1 MQCNFQECHCSILF
15 PKKNSCKNISQGDRA
30 APARTGVCAKLR
42 VPRHPGRAHALEQG
56 GVRHRRGLSYSYCCC
71 FLLNEASCCCHIY
84 SYLLLTSDLRC
95 TGTAMSSLIIN
106 YCFQILQYY
115 ITPVNDFTDLIVTT
129 DLSNIVSRSVFTIV
143 AFLGRVRQRALGK

>member
-1 MQCNFQECHCSILF
+1 MRPL
-15 PKKNSCKNISQGDRA
+15 
-30 APARTGVCAKLR
+30 
-42 VPRHPGRAHALEQG
+42 
-56 GVRHRRGLSYSYCCC
+56 
-71 FLLNEASCCCHIY
+71 ASCCHIY
-84 SYLLLTSDLRC
+84 SYLLLTSDLHC
-95 TGTAMSSLIIN
+95 TAMSSLIIN